1 MGSNLI
7 FLVIG
12 IDSATS
18 TYSCIWCKCSKEER
32 QGDPGKE
39 WSILDVSK
47 GARTTEDNCYI
58 GSKTKKKSFCVSH
71 KPLFTNIPLKNVVID
86 NLHLFLRVTD
96 VLLDLLV
103 IELKR
108 QDAIEKVVKFNGIFD
123 VARYQHLK
131 GYEGFVSSLKIPDF
145 HFYVGRA
152 SKALKCRSFTGLKI
166 MRNIS
171 IPELLPS
178 LENKKKQSI
187 KSLWIKVLEL
197 NSVFSKRP
205 EDLNPNDIDQFN
217 RMPDYGLTIL

>member
-1 MGSNLI
+1 ML
-7 FLVIG
+7 
-12 IDSATS
+12 
-18 TYSCIWCKCSKEER
+18 R
-32 QGDPGKE
+32 
-39 WSILDVSK
+39 WSIRNEWATHWST
-47 GARTTEDNCYI
+47 ARILKDNPKAIYI
-58 GSKTKKKSFCVSH
+58 HCH
-71 KPLFTNIPLKNVVID
+71 AHQL
-86 NLHLFLRVTD
+86 NLALVDSCRSLPFASDFFSLLESLYVLMSSSVPYNLFLQKQK
-96 VLLDLLV
+96 
-103 IELKR
+103 ELKMR
-108 QDAIEKVVKFNGIFD
+108 EVALVKLCYTRWSCRHTSIKAVKNRLTAIT
-123 VARYQHLK
+123 
-131 GYEGFVSSLKIPDF
+131 SLKIPDF